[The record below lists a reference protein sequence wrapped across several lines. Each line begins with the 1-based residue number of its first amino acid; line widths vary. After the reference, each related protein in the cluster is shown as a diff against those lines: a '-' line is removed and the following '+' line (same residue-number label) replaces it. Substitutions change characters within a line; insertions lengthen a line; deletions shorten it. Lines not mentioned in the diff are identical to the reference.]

1 MHSFFYFS
9 SRRFLIKNKLNLDI
23 TGLNIP
29 IKRYVNIYSTDHVL
43 MITVSGSFQSRN
55 KVYDQILTCITL
67 LQNSCCIIGSN
78 LSANSKPI
86 YMRNNASIR
95 LLNNQDLQ
103 KSFIVDGPKKLLL
116 DYVMPSELAALAD
129 LAAEVDKTL
138 PEETALA
145 FQVNLCLEELITNVI
160 KYGLAGAD
168 EHFIQLQIYAHEKF
182 LEIFLKDDA
191 PQFDPFAE
199 APSPDMNLDVEH
211 RPIGG
216 LGIHFVK
223 TIMNKAKAY
232 YDDSGNLIVLLKNL

>member
-1 MHSFFYFS
+1 M
-9 SRRFLIKNKLNLDI
+9 I
-23 TGLNIP
+23 GL
-29 IKRYVNIYSTDHVL
+29 
-43 MITVSGSFQSRN
+43 SGSFQSHLT
-55 KVYDQILTCITL
+55 VYDQILTCITL

-78 LSANSKPI
+78 LSAKAKPI
-86 YMRNNASIR
+86 YMHNNASIR

-116 DYVMPSELAALAD
+116 DYVMPSKLAALPD
-129 LAAEVDKTL
+129 LAVAVDKML
-138 PEETALA
+138 SEETALA

-168 EHFIQLQIYAHEKF
+168 EHFIQVQIYAHEKF
-182 LEIFLKDDA
+182 LEIFLKDNA
-191 PQFDPFAE
+191 PQFDPFKD
-199 APSPDMNLDVEH
+199 APSPDIYLDVEH

-232 YDDSGNLIVLLKNL
+232 YDGSGNLIVLLKNL